1 MDNKENEVVYLHLDD
16 IIPNRFQPRQVF
28 DEKALKELAVS
39 IKEHGVIQP
48 IIVRNIGNK
57 YEIIAGER
65 RYKASAMAGLTTIP
79 AIIRNLDD
87 KESSKVALLENL
99 QRKNLNPIEEAK
111 TYQKI
116 LELDQMTQEELAKTM
131 GKSQS
136 AVANKLRLL
145 SLTDE
150 VQDALLKEQIS
161 ERHARTLLNAKDV
174 DTQKKLLKE
183 VIDNKLTV
191 RELEEKINPK
201 DKITESDFDKLLN
214 QANQADNTQQATMN
228 ATMPKVEPL
237 NIDNQAIPSTPI
249 SNDFNNSVGIDYS
262 TPPKFIDYDVPN
274 INDNLESTANKSI
287 DINAIKDNAK
297 DINAEIPSTNI
308 NEFLK
313 TAPTQ
318 AEEPKQDTSSFKFF
332 SPIDE
337 EPKKEEQKQEE
348 TTSMFEAPAPS
359 NAPFIND
366 NPFNL
371 GGDTKDLKDA
381 TSTSM
386 DSLLAGVNNSNNNEN
401 KEQTPNIP
409 QVDTFN
415 NPFAH
420 NPIFSDNIKD
430 QENII
435 ANNKPKYN
443 LNESINLVRET
454 LKKIEE
460 SGFKV
465 DSEETDL
472 INNYQI
478 TIKISKENNNS

>member
-1 MDNKENEVVYLHLDD
+1 MDNKDNEVVYLHLDD

-79 AIIRNLDD
+79 AIVRNLDD

-131 GKSQS
+131 GKSQG

-145 SLTDE
+145 ALTDE
-150 VQDALLKEQIS
+150 VQDALLKDEIS
-161 ERHARTLLNAKDV
+161 ERHARTLLNAKDAE
-174 DTQKKLLKE
+174 TQKQLLKE
-183 VIDNKLTV
+183 VIDKKMTV

-201 DKITESDFDKLLN
+201 EEITKSDIENLLN
-214 QANQADNTQQATMN
+214 PSPVSASIPQTDT
-228 ATMPKVEPL
+228 L
-237 NIDNQAIPSTPI
+237 NISTSQTPSLNNPQD
-249 SNDFNNSVGIDYS
+249 DFNRSVGIDYS

-297 DINAEIPSTNI
+297 DINFNSLSDNNNNTSSIDTFFNV
-308 NEFLK
+308 
-313 TAPTQ
+313 PTVEEKK
-318 AEEPKQDTSSFKFF
+318 EEPSKEFKFF
-332 SPIDE
+332 TPLE
-337 EPKKEEQKQEE
+337 EETQTEPKKQE
-348 TTSMFEAPAPS
+348 TTSMFETPAPT

-371 GGDTKDLKDA
+371 GGETKSLKDS

-386 DSLLAGVNNSNNNEN
+386 DNLLAGVTTKENNPQ
-401 KEQTPNIP
+401 EQSSSIP
-409 QVDTFN
+409 SIDTFN
-415 NPFAH
+415 NPFAN
-420 NPIFSDNIKD
+420 NPIFSDNVKASKEEQSI
-430 QENII
+430 
-435 ANNKPKYN
+435 NKPNYT

-454 LKKIEE
+454 LKKIED

-465 DSEETDL
+465 DSEEVDL
-472 INNYQI
+472 VNNYQI
-478 TIKISKENNNS
+478 TIKISKENSEG